1 MEVISD
7 RIIKARKSH
16 RCGLCGKEI
25 ASGTLYRHQFNKDGG
40 NVWTFNAHC
49 ECMELTGVI
58 DFGDY
63 DGITNQEFNDA
74 LQSYAYEKH
83 YDDAKDDIAAEWQ
96 NMSPYEAAKR
106 TLKEL
111 KEANITYLRLNF

>member
-40 NVWTFNAHC
+40 NVWTF
-49 ECMELTGVI
+49 I

-83 YDDAKDDIAAEWQ
+83 YDDVKDDIAAEWQ

>member
-1 MEVISD
+1 MMPYIP
-7 RIIKARKSH
+7 K
-16 RCGLCGKEI
+16 G
-25 ASGTLYRHQFNKDGG
+25 
-40 NVWTFNAHC
+40 
-49 ECMELTGVI
+49 
-58 DFGDY
+58 
-63 DGITNQEFNDA
+63 
-74 LQSYAYEKH
+74 YEKH

>member
-1 MEVISD
+1 MEIMTVSPT
-7 RIIKARKSH
+7 KSLMMPYIPK
-16 RCGLCGKEI
+16 G
-25 ASGTLYRHQFNKDGG
+25 
-40 NVWTFNAHC
+40 
-49 ECMELTGVI
+49 
-58 DFGDY
+58 
-63 DGITNQEFNDA
+63 
-74 LQSYAYEKH
+74 YEKH